1 MTRSLLC
8 ITAAICFSSLP
19 ALAEDHPQSSLSNPE
34 NWTLVWADEFDG
46 DAIDRTKWNFD
57 VDCWGGGNEE
67 RQCYTTLPTNAAVV
81 DGKLQ
86 IIAQIQPAEGSA
98 WPLHMRDRLPE
109 EERNATKEQPFTSA
123 RLNTKGLADWT
134 YGRFEARAKFP
145 TGQGMWSAIW
155 MLPTDEKYGAWAAS
169 GEIDIVE
176 AVNLGATCRECDDGI
191 EDRIIGTIHYGDEW
205 PRNKYIGEDVKMP
218 PSEDGFHTY
227 AVEWAEGRISWY
239 VDGEH
244 YLTLTSKDWSPRTL
258 FGSGPKPEPFDQPFH
273 LILNVAVGGYLSEQK
288 NDGGISLVD
297 FPKTMEVDWVRV
309 FQERVPE
316 PVSESP
322 AP

>member
-1 MTRSLLC
+1 MTKYLLC
-8 ITAAICFSSLP
+8 LATSLTLSSA
-19 ALAEDHPQSSLSNPE
+19 ALAQDAPQSSLHAPE
-34 NWTLVWADEFDG
+34 KWDLVWSDEFNG
-46 DAIDRTKWNFD
+46 DEIDRTKWNFD

-86 IIAQIQPAEGSA
+86 IIAQIQPAEGPA
-98 WPLHMRDRLPE
+98 WPPHMRDSLPE
-109 EERNATKEQPFTSA
+109 DERNATKEQPFTSA

-145 TGQGMWSAIW
+145 AGQGMWSAIW
-155 MLPTDEKYGAWAAS
+155 MLPTEEKYGGWAAS

-176 AVNLGATCRECDDGI
+176 AVNLGASCRECDDGI
-191 EDRIIGTIHYGDEW
+191 EDRVIGTIHYGEEW
-205 PRNKYIGEDVKMP
+205 PRNKYKGEHTKLP

-227 AVEWAEGRISWY
+227 AVEWEEGQISWY
-239 VDGEH
+239 VDGQH
-244 YLTLTSKDWSPRTL
+244 YLTLTSRDWSTRTL
-258 FGSGPKPEPFDQPFH
+258 FGGGPKPEPFDQPFH

-288 NDGGISLVD
+288 NDGGVSLVD

-309 FQERVPE
+309 FQERAPDA
-316 PVSESP
+316 SEAPP
-322 AP
+322 AQ